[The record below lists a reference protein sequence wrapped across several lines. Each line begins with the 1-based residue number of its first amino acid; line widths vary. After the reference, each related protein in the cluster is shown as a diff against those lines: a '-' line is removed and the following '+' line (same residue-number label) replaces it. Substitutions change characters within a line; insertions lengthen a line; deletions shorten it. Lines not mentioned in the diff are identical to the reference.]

1 MSMTCNKILYH
12 GATAEVSEP
21 LISVGRKD
29 LDFGQGFYLTNDRQQ
44 AIDWSITKASRK
56 KGVKSIVNVYE
67 FDTDRFI
74 AADNYRILVF
84 PGYTKEWLD
93 FISQSR
99 KGLCPWKKYD
109 WIEGG
114 IANDRVIAT
123 VDAYIDGFITPEMAM
138 DRLINEKLHHQI
150 CILNQEIIDRYLKYV
165 ESFEAEVK

>member
-1 MSMTCNKILYH
+1 M
-12 GATAEVSEP
+12 
-21 LISVGRKD
+21 
-29 LDFGQGFYLTNDRQQ
+29 
-44 AIDWSITKASRK
+44 
-56 KGVKSIVNVYE
+56 
-67 FDTDRFI
+67 
-74 AADNYRILVF
+74 F